1 VQSKTEQV
9 SIPKPPQRLSK
20 LMKGKAWAPRA
31 ECGKEVM
38 LLSSE
43 HTLDRVLCDFWDYNG
58 NLVSHVSPSFDYS
71 FDIQMSKT
79 DTKSKLLPK
88 LLVAQVSFA

>member
-1 VQSKTEQV
+1 MESKTEQV

-20 LMKGKAWAPRA
+20 LMQGKAWAPRQ

-43 HTLDRVLCDFWDYNG
+43 HTLNRVLCDFWDYNG
-58 NLVSHVSPSFDYS
+58 NLVSQISPFFDYS
-71 FDIQMSKT
+71 FDFQMFKT
-79 DTKSKLLPK
+79 DTKLKLLPQP
-88 LLVAQVSFA
+88 LGA